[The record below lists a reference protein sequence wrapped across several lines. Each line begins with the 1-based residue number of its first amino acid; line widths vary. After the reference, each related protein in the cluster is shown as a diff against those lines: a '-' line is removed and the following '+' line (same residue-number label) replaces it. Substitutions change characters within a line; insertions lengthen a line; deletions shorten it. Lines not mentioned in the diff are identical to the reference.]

1 MLNFW
6 GLYFCSKCRERK
18 NARCEDP
25 FPYCTSGLNSTWFP
39 MEDSPKTHDSNGSL
53 QLNIEKKYEDKPT
66 TPTHTQNISQPPVVY
81 SSQTWPAMD
90 VALQRPPVVAT
101 PPLPRRRI
109 AAAHELGRITGTWHA
124 AIHGSLDQES
134 TSKFFQ
140 MRNAQFFKDFCC
152 SGWKQNSTYKFIF
165 YLLCKEN
172 QLIFSKSQRIKKTF
186 PKFWQTSQR
195 INISKNH

>member
-1 MLNFW
+1 
-6 GLYFCSKCRERK
+6 
-18 NARCEDP
+18 
-25 FPYCTSGLNSTWFP
+25 

-109 AAAHELGRITGTWHA
+109 AAAHELGRIRAPDMRPSMA
-124 AIHGSLDQES
+124 AW
-134 TSKFFQ
+134 T
-140 MRNAQFFKDFCC
+140 RRAP
-152 SGWKQNSTYKFIF
+152 QN
-165 YLLCKEN
+165 
-172 QLIFSKSQRIKKTF
+172 FSR
-186 PKFWQTSQR
+186 
-195 INISKNH
+195 